1 MVRLFFAVVVTIVL
15 VASSHAGQSA
25 RHTLN
30 GVTFS
35 CSADYRPVSI
45 EGLGSSVALF
55 YDAQMRALVFVAA
68 PDERVSEAKLVADL
82 QNAAARTIAGDG
94 TFRWKRMF
102 SPEAYN
108 AFDKRR
114 GEYWGYDGKQ
124 LVCFES
130 HKLVFPSRTV
140 WVGYAYFISEGQQAR
155 KDRNMGLGSLTD
167 TVTIDA
173 SKRVAR
179 SIVRTTTG
187 K

>member
-1 MVRLFFAVVVTIVL
+1 MLRLVLAVAVTGLLVVSGS
-15 VASSHAGQSA
+15 ANQSA
-25 RHTLN
+25 RHSVN

-35 CSADYRPVSI
+35 CSADYRPVSVD
-45 EGLGSSVALF
+45 GLDPSVALF
-55 YDAQMRALVFVAA
+55 YDEQMRALVFVAA
-68 PDERVSEAKLVADL
+68 PEEKVSEAKLVADI
-82 QNAAARTIAGDG
+82 QTAAARTIAGEG
-94 TFRWKRMF
+94 AFRWKRMF

-114 GEYWGYDGKQ
+114 GEYWGYDGKS

-140 WVGYAYFISEGQQAR
+140 WVGYAYFISEGRQAR

-167 TVTIDA
+167 TVTMDV

-187 K
+187 R